1 MLKKRLRKTFSSV
14 RLCEFGLEVNAQKFE
29 WLHVFMSRHQ
39 NKRHYSIKIVAN
51 KLFEYVADFK
61 YFGTT
66 VTDQN
71 CIHEEIKNR
80 MTYGA

>member
-39 NKRHYSIKIVAN
+39 NN
-51 KLFEYVADFK
+51 KL
-61 YFGTT
+61 
-66 VTDQN
+66 VTPCAGVLSEKTNSSSASQ
-71 CIHEEIKNR
+71 
-80 MTYGA
+80 